1 MAPEVL
7 QSKSYD
13 GKTADIWSCGV
24 VLYTM
29 LVGRYPFQSNGE
41 QTGALVCVA
50 GYAGRAL
57 DDVVQRPHRGHAEVL
72 ALGPEHLES
81 QAVGAA

>member
-1 MAPEVL
+1 MNVLLLLLLLLLLQGTLTYMAPEVL
-7 QSKSYD
+7 QSKVYD

-41 QTGALVCVA
+41 SRGVIVQWLHGVMAYTSY
-50 GYAGRAL
+50 GYEL
-57 DDVVQRPHRGHAEVL
+57 L
-72 ALGPEHLES
+72 LTC
-81 QAVGAA
+81 

>member
-7 QSKSYD
+7 ENKQYD

-29 LVGRYPFQSNGE
+29 LVGRYPFQ
-41 QTGALVCVA
+41 VCHETRRGVLHA
-50 GYAGRAL
+50 G
-57 DDVVQRPHRGHAEVL
+57 P
-72 ALGPEHLES
+72 
-81 QAVGAA
+81 